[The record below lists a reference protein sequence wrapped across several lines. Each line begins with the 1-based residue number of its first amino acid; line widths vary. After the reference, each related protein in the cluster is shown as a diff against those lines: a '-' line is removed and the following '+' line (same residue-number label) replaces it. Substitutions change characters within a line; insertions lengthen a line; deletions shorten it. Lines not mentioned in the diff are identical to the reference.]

1 MRVPR
6 VTETVKYSLR
16 GREGVAAFL
25 QMQAEAHVPD
35 PDGFRLDMHAEPL
48 VDATVMES
56 RGTAMRNAYVPGHA
70 YADEEPSVY
79 VDYLPTG
86 QAVGHQ
92 DGHAYRSGPGLV
104 WIYDNS
110 RPWDIVSAQPFQLF
124 SLHLPIR
131 LLPESSQSVLRLVS
145 ATAFGPHALT
155 YSFASLCESVL
166 TDAPAFAS
174 PSAQAIESAL
184 VSVVHGMI
192 QHEDPKEVGHRV
204 FDYSRLVAAI
214 DDELDNDFLT
224 AASLAPKVRM
234 TQSQI
239 EALAR
244 IHVTT
249 FRELVMERRLNR
261 LAAALRAD
269 RDSPISDVAERNGYS
284 PRAALRQ
291 FQSNFG
297 MSMRDYRTLS
307 R

>member
-1 MRVPR
+1 MPR

-25 QMQAEAHVPD
+25 QMQASASIPD

-48 VDATVMES
+48 VEATVLES
-56 RGTAMRNAYVPGHA
+56 RATPMRNGYVPGHA

-79 VDYLPTG
+79 VNYLPAG
-86 QAVGHQ
+86 QSVGHQ
-92 DGHAYRSGPGLV
+92 DGHTYRSGPGLV
-104 WIYDNS
+104 WIYDNA
-110 RPWDIVSAQPFQLF
+110 RPWDNVSAEPFRLL
-124 SLHLPIR
+124 SLHLPIA
-131 LLPESSQSVLRLVS
+131 LLPESSQNVLRLVS

-166 TDAPAFAS
+166 NDPPDVGSAS
-174 PSAQAIESAL
+174 ARAIEAAL

-234 TQSQI
+234 TERQI
-239 EALAR
+239 EALAL

-249 FRELVMERRLNR
+249 FRDLVLERRLNR

-269 RDSPISDVAERNGYS
+269 RESPIGDVAERNGYS

-291 FQSNFG
+291 FQRSFG
-297 MSMRDYRTLS
+297 MSMRDYRMLS

>member
-1 MRVPR
+1 VPR

-25 QMQAEAHVPD
+25 QMQAEATIPD

-48 VDATVMES
+48 VEATVMEA
-56 RGTAMRNAYVPGHA
+56 RGTPMRNGYVPGHA
-70 YADEEPSVY
+70 YADEEPNIY
-79 VDYLPTG
+79 VSYISSG
-86 QAVGHQ
+86 QTVGHQ
-92 DGHAYRSGPGLV
+92 DGHAYRTGPGLV
-104 WIYDNS
+104 WMYDNA
-110 RPWDIVSAQPFQLF
+110 RPWDYLSAHPFRQVA
-124 SLHLPIR
+124 LHLPIR

-155 YSFASLCESVL
+155 FSFASLCESVL
-166 TDAPAFAS
+166 NDPPAFAGS
-174 PSAQAIESAL
+174 SAQAIESAL

-204 FDYSRLVAAI
+204 FYYSRLVAAI

-224 AASLAPKVRM
+224 AAAIAPRVRM
-234 TQSQI
+234 TERQI
-239 EALAR
+239 EELTR

-249 FRELVMERRLNR
+249 FRELVMDRRLNR

-269 RDSPISDVAERNGYS
+269 RDSPIGEVAARNGYS
-284 PRAALRQ
+284 PRAALRH
-291 FQSNFG
+291 FQSSFG
-297 MSMRDYRTLS
+297 MSMREYRMLA